1 MKNLRACGHHVAPD
15 FQRRPPRCT
24 RLPVYGTTLQPNEH
38 VRASYQG
45 KTDIVKQK
53 KRMKPMPNKSKAVSC
68 SSKKYFKNLPRVFCR
83 KRGFTENLYEK
94 RGCIAVH
101 QRSNS
106 PRKISYSRREK
117 AWSSGGSGRPHVL
130 QRFKFLN
137 DLYS

>member
-1 MKNLRACGHHVAPD
+1 MMSKNVRNEESPCMW
-15 FQRRPPRCT
+15 PPRCT
-24 RLPVYGTTLQPNEH
+24 RLPVQGTTLQPNEH
-38 VRASYQG
+38 VQASYQG

-117 AWSSGGSGRPHVL
+117 AWSSGGSERPHVL

>member
-1 MKNLRACGHHVAPD
+1 MKNLCACGHHVAPD
-15 FQRRPPRCT
+15 FQCRAPHCSPMNTYGRH
-24 RLPVYGTTLQPNEH
+24 VYTKEKLT
-38 VRASYQG
+38 S
-45 KTDIVKQK
+45 KQN